1 MKWVNGNKLFLKNV
15 KTKCTLFYKVREKDN
30 IPLKLRSLVMSAKEI
45 KRMSSIKF
53 QGVLIDEHLTWKKNI
68 LQ

>member
-15 KTKCTLFYKVREKDN
+15 KTKGTLFYKVREKDN

-45 KRMSSIKF
+45 KRISSIKF
-53 QGVLIDEHLTWKKNI
+53 QGVLIDKHLTWKKNI

>member
-15 KTKCTLFYKVREKDN
+15 KTKCTLFYKVREKD

-53 QGVLIDEHLTWKKNI
+53 QGVLIDKHLTWKKNI

>member
-15 KTKCTLFYKVREKDN
+15 KTKCTLFYKVREKD

>member
-15 KTKCTLFYKVREKDN
+15 KTKCTLFYKVREKD

-68 LQ
+68 SQ

>member
-15 KTKCTLFYKVREKDN
+15 KTKGTLFYKVREKDN

-53 QGVLIDEHLTWKKNI
+53 
-68 LQ
+68 

>member
-15 KTKCTLFYKVREKDN
+15 KTKCKLFYKVREKD

-45 KRMSSIKF
+45 KRMSSIRF
-53 QGVLIDEHLTWKKNI
+53 QGVLIDKHLTWKKNI

>member
-15 KTKCTLFYKVREKDN
+15 KTKCTLFYKVREKD

-53 QGVLIDEHLTWKKNI
+53 QGVLMDKHLTWKKNI